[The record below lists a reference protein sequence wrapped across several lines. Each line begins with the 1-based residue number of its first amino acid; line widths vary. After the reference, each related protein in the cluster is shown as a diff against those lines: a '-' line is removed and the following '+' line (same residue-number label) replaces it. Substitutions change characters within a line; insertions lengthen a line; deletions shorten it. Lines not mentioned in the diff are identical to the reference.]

1 MPNPKYEKGKRLERN
16 IVNHAI
22 SKGMFGLRSAGSKSP
37 IDVVLV
43 DEKHRKIYTI
53 QGKAKKLSQNAS
65 NKLLATLP
73 RQDEYMLVPLI
84 ISNLKEFKEFI
95 KEQEEEEEQNDTTEK

>member
-1 MPNPKYEKGKRLERN
+1 MPNPKYEKGRRLERN

-22 SKGMFGLRSAGSKSP
+22 EKGMIAIRSAGSKSK
-37 IDVVLV
+37 IDCIII
-43 DEKHRKIYTI
+43 DEKRRKIYPI
-53 QGKAKKLSQNAS
+53 QCKAKKLSQNAS

-84 ISNLKEFKEFI
+84 ISNIREFKKFI
-95 KEQEEEEEQNDTTEK
+95 KEQEENNTTES